1 MSISPTT
8 KSGPIFSFGDRS
20 VNDTLRI
27 KTQRDSRSDVFVKVH
42 HQMITG
48 ISYLSTRTVH
58 FHLISSLPFHGGWA
72 IDESH
77 N

>member
-42 HQMITG
+42 QMITG
-48 ISYLSTRTVH
+48 ISCISYLSTRTVH
-58 FHLISSLPFHGGWA
+58 FHLISSLSFHGG
-72 IDESH
+72 
-77 N
+77 